1 MINERYAIYFVL
13 NGLHNGEDG
22 VYARTIADE
31 QQKDGWYYLLADS
44 DDGIGP
50 YESRDAATLAAETA
64 APLKPQKLPSQ
75 WAQEGYYVVERWTPK
90 VGQEC
95 DYYGLDGN
103 KYFGKIVKYDGKE
116 ISIEGER
123 KVFVTDTF
131 KVRFGR

>member
-1 MINERYAIYFVL
+1 MYEIYFVL

-22 VYARTIADE
+22 IYAHTCTGDH
-31 QQKDGWYYLLADS
+31 QKDGWYYLFADGS
-44 DDGIGP
+44 DEEGVGP
-50 YESRDAATLAAETA
+50 YDSRDAATLAAETA
-64 APLKPQKLPSQ
+64 KPIPKLPSQ
-75 WAQEGYYVVERWTPK
+75 WAKEGYYVVERWIPT

-95 DYYGLDGN
+95 DYYGPDGN

-123 KVFVTDTF
+123 RVFVTDTF